1 MANSCNNHEDDWSR
15 QGKGRQLG
23 IRRRTFVAGI
33 GISPLLAIGQG
44 HALQA
49 TPESGEPLPPEVLFE
64 RLRDTPV
71 TTPLFPSNLAE
82 IMILPWEDGNDDDL
96 DGVVG
101 GLLVQAEAPEGP
113 VLLGVY
119 IVHPTV
125 AMAEERIRRDS
136 GGDVNQIDLLGRPGV
151 WEQASDDE
159 MSNPSL
165 LLGVVDGVTI
175 VSALAEGEDAGANDL
190 RALSIRTGM
199 LDHLRMAS
207 TPA

>member
-1 MANSCNNHEDDWSR
+1 
-15 QGKGRQLG
+15 LG

-71 TTPLFPSNLAE
+71 TTPLFPSDLDGIVIE
-82 IMILPWEDGNDDDL
+82 PWEDSADDDL

-101 GLLVQAEAPEGP
+101 GLLVQAGTDVDAT
-113 VLLGVY
+113 LLGVY
-119 IVHPTV
+119 IVHPTF

-190 RALSIRTGM
+190 RALSILTGM
-199 LDHLRMAS
+199 LDHLRMVS
-207 TPA
+207 TPPVE